1 MAAYWRA
8 RESARENPI
17 IHDAEAVRI
26 VGDLLP
32 PLKRDKFD
40 RSPLLQMFVDLVAVR
55 TRLID
60 EHLLRWLEEE
70 PSKVQVVDLGAGLD
84 SRPYRLSLSE
94 NVDFYYVDTGAV
106 NSLRD
111 TIYQKSGTHARLI
124 RVDANLGRIGQVREL
139 LKAAGLD
146 FKRRVFWTL
155 EGLIEFLGPKKTD
168 ALLRTIRGCSPS
180 GSAVAVSVLDPEIIQ
195 VAERAGDHNFPWK
208 RLPSVEEVISAL
220 AGWDVSVI
228 SGDEAGRRFGR
239 PLHNCLQLVTA
250 HAGRNPISS

>member
-1 MAAYWRA
+1 MVAYWRA

-70 PSKVQVVDLGAGLD
+70 PGKVQVVDLGAGLD

-106 NSLRD
+106 NTLRD
-111 TIYQKSGTHARLI
+111 TIYQKSGTQARLI
-124 RVDANLGRIGQVREL
+124 RVGRHCA
-139 LKAAGLD
+139 AAG
-146 FKRRVFWTL
+146 
-155 EGLIEFLGPKKTD
+155 
-168 ALLRTIRGCSPS
+168 ALVLRQSRM
-180 GSAVAVSVLDPEIIQ
+180 A
-195 VAERAGDHNFPWK
+195 
-208 RLPSVEEVISAL
+208 
-220 AGWDVSVI
+220 
-228 SGDEAGRRFGR
+228 AGRSKLAFGTASIR
-239 PLHNCLQLVTA
+239 AARILLV
-250 HAGRNPISS
+250 SSSNAS